1 MLQPS
6 TLSLTQTLNELLKRR
21 KRLTDIETK
30 YYVRQLAIAIKYIHQ
45 QQIIHRDLKLGN
57 LFLSEKL

>member
-6 TLSLTQTLNELLKRR
+6 TRSLTQTLNELLKRR